1 MKFTDLFIKKPVL
14 ATVVS
19 LMILVL
25 GLRSMF
31 GLPVR
36 QYPKTENATVTVT
49 TVYYGA
55 NPDVIAGFI
64 TTPIEAAVAQ
74 AQGIDYLTS
83 SSSSGVSTVTATL
96 QLNYDSNRALSEINT
111 KVQSVLNQLPAEAQ
125 QPTLTVQIGEAIA
138 AMYMGF
144 NSTTIPSN
152 KVTDY
157 MVRVV
162 QPKLQTI
169 AGVKQAELIGGRQ
182 FALRA
187 WLDPQKLAAVDLTA
201 TDVYTALA
209 NNNYLSALG
218 TTKGQMV
225 SVDLTAG
232 TDLHS
237 VEEFKELVIKQK
249 GTSLVR
255 LKDVANV
262 TLGAESYDSGTRFD
276 GKQSVFIGIQV
287 APDANVLS
295 VVKNVRAAF
304 PELVS
309 QLPEG
314 LHGEIV
320 YDSTEYINSSI
331 SEVEKTLV
339 EALLIVTV
347 VIFLFLGSFRSVIIP
362 IIAMP
367 LSLIGAFFVMLLL
380 GYSINLLT
388 LLALVLAIGLVVD
401 DAIIVVEN
409 VDRHMKMS
417 KKPLEAALVGAREL
431 AGPIIAISVVLIA
444 VYVPIGFQGGLTGV
458 LFSEFAF
465 TLAGA
470 VAVSAVVALTLSP
483 MMCAVFLRD
492 DHGSNKF
499 VAMIDHNFE
508 RFSAAYRHLLG
519 SLLNGWSAVVVFGFV
534 IMALIAVMMMMPQA
548 GVLAKSEL
556 APAED
561 QGYLIH
567 IVSGPPNA
575 TFRQMSTYT
584 DQIYDLMKGFPEY
597 DSSFQIEGLGAIN
610 SGIGGFVA
618 KPYEERTRSTGVLA
632 VDLQNKSNA
641 IAGANIFWVNP
652 APLPGGGNGLP
663 IQFVIGTT
671 ESFDKLYEV
680 ATAVIAKAQA
690 TGKFYVLD
698 NGLKIDKP
706 QTTVKVDR
714 DKVASLGLT
723 MRDVGS
729 SLGSLLGGGYVNY
742 FSIEGRSYKVI
753 PQIQTNDRLNASQLD
768 NYYIRAA
775 NGTVVPASTVI
786 SLKSETVP
794 QSIPHFQQLN
804 SATIGAVFG
813 GTQGEAL
820 QILRDIAKTTLPQG
834 YTIDYGGVSR
844 QFVRESGG
852 FLTTMVFALIII
864 FLTLAAQFESFR
876 DPLVVMMS
884 VPMAI
889 FGAMVF
895 LFLDFATLNVY
906 TQVGLVTLVG
916 LIAKHGILIV
926 QFANEQLALGKSKR
940 EAIEIAAETRLRPIL
955 MTTAAMVLGV
965 MPLVIA
971 SGAGA
976 VGRNHM
982 GLVIATGITIGTIFT
997 LFVVPAMYLWLA
1009 SAHKQKDAAVGSE
1022 AAPMKP
1028 QQA

>member
-125 QPTLTVQIGEAIA
+125 QPTLTVQVGEAIA

-169 AGVKQAELIGGRQ
+169 AGVKQAELLGGRQ

-287 APDANVLS
+287 APDANVLT

-409 VDRHMKMS
+409 VDRHMKMG

-548 GVLAKSEL
+548 GVIAKSEL

-561 QGYLIH
+561 QGFLIH

-575 TFRQMSTYT
+575 TYQQMATYT
-584 DQIYDLMKGFPEY
+584 DQIYGVMKEFPEY
-597 DSSFQIEGLGAIN
+597 DSSFQIEGAGTIN

-618 KPYEERTRSTGVLA
+618 KPYEERTRT
-632 VDLQNKSNA
+632 
-641 IAGANIFWVNP
+641 
-652 APLPGGGNGLP
+652 
-663 IQFVIGTT
+663 
-671 ESFDKLYEV
+671 
-680 ATAVIAKAQA
+680 
-690 TGKFYVLD
+690 
-698 NGLKIDKP
+698 
-706 QTTVKVDR
+706 
-714 DKVASLGLT
+714 
-723 MRDVGS
+723 
-729 SLGSLLGGGYVNY
+729 
-742 FSIEGRSYKVI
+742 
-753 PQIQTNDRLNASQLD
+753 
-768 NYYIRAA
+768 
-775 NGTVVPASTVI
+775 
-786 SLKSETVP
+786 
-794 QSIPHFQQLN
+794 
-804 SATIGAVFG
+804 
-813 GTQGEAL
+813 
-820 QILRDIAKTTLPQG
+820 
-834 YTIDYGGVSR
+834 
-844 QFVRESGG
+844 
-852 FLTTMVFALIII
+852 
-864 FLTLAAQFESFR
+864 
-876 DPLVVMMS
+876 
-884 VPMAI
+884 
-889 FGAMVF
+889 
-895 LFLDFATLNVY
+895 
-906 TQVGLVTLVG
+906 
-916 LIAKHGILIV
+916 
-926 QFANEQLALGKSKR
+926 
-940 EAIEIAAETRLRPIL
+940 
-955 MTTAAMVLGV
+955 
-965 MPLVIA
+965 
-971 SGAGA
+971 
-976 VGRNHM
+976 
-982 GLVIATGITIGTIFT
+982 
-997 LFVVPAMYLWLA
+997 
-1009 SAHKQKDAAVGSE
+1009 
-1022 AAPMKP
+1022 
-1028 QQA
+1028 

>member
-409 VDRHMKMS
+409 VDRHMKMG

>member
-144 NSTTIPSN
+144 NSTTIPSS

-409 VDRHMKMS
+409 VDRHMKMG

-753 PQIQTNDRLNASQLD
+753 PQVQTNDRLNASQLD

>member
-409 VDRHMKMS
+409 VDRHMKMG

-804 SATIGAVFG
+804 LATSGAVFG

>member
-409 VDRHMKMS
+409 VDRHMKMG

-470 VAVSAVVALTLSP
+470 VAVSAVLALTLSP

>member
-409 VDRHMKMS
+409 VDRHMKMG

-1009 SAHKQKDAAVGSE
+1009 SAHKQKEAAVGSE